1 MKQRE
6 AIRSE
11 KSADLA
17 DADRENSS
25 RRSNSGNQDCCVG
38 YACWAHMSI
47 LVSSVTHYPRLDEI
61 QAAALRGANVE
72 NSRSDQV

>member
-11 KSADLA
+11 KSSDLA

-47 LVSSVTHYPRLDEI
+47 LVSSVTHYSQLDEI
-61 QAAALRGANVE
+61 RAATLCVTNVE